1 MSDNLEQLIKRQ
13 EGTGPVKNGNFF
25 LYRDNSSKI
34 GFEGKSGKLTIGWGY
49 NIDDKGLPEDIVQIL
64 LDRTIKEAK
73 TDLLKSLP
81 WTFDLDEV
89 RQEVLINMVFNMGLP
104 SFLEFKNMISS
115 IQKGDYK
122 DAAQHGLSSAWYK
135 QVGNRA
141 EYLMKVLET
150 GEY

>member
-1 MSDNLEQLIKRQ
+1 MSENLEQLIKHQ

-25 LYRDNSSKI
+25 LYRDNSTKI
-34 GFEGKSGKLTIGWGY
+34 GFEGKPGKLTIGWGY

-73 TDLLKSLP
+73 TDLFKALP
-81 WTFDLDEV
+81 WTFQLDEV
-89 RQEVLINMVFNMGLP
+89 RQEVLINMCFNMGIP
-104 SFLEFKNMISS
+104 SLLEFKNMLAA

-122 DAAQHGLSSAWYK
+122 DAAQHGLSSKWHTDT
-135 QVGNRA
+135 GNRA
-141 EYLMKVLET
+141 EYLMKILET